1 MQLMAAT
8 TLARVSRILLPAL
21 DIVLPPRCLA
31 CRRAIDGQGQLC
43 AACWSQLTFLD
54 APLCAICGFPFEFEQ
69 GPGARDVL
77 CGGCVREAPEFT
89 AARAVLR
96 YDDASRGLILALK
109 HGDRTDLAPSLGRWL
124 ARAGAAQLEGADL
137 LVPVPLHRRR
147 LFARRYNQAALLA
160 EALARA
166 SGCALMPDLLQRK
179 RSTPSQGGLSR
190 SARFRNL
197 EGAIVLPAKRR
208 PAVQGRIAVLV
219 DDVMTTGATART
231 CAQVLLRGGA
241 REVRVLT
248 VARVV
253 RPNSDPI

>member
-8 TLARVSRILLPAL
+8 LLSRASRFLLPAL

-31 CRRAIDGQGQLC
+31 CRSTVDGQGQLC
-43 AACWSQLTFLD
+43 AACWRQLTFLGD
-54 APLCAICGFPFEFEQ
+54 PMCAICGFPFAYEQ
-69 GPGARDVL
+69 GPDAL
-77 CGGCVREAPEFT
+77 CGSCVREAPEFA
-89 AARAVLR
+89 AARAALR
-96 YDDASRGLILALK
+96 YDEASRGLILALK

-124 ARAGAAQLEGADL
+124 ARAGAALLEGADV

-147 LFARRYNQAALLA
+147 LFARRYNQAALVA
-160 EALARA
+160 EALGRA
-166 SGCALMPDLLQRK
+166 SGLELVPDLLRRK
-179 RSTPSQGGLSR
+179 RSTPPQGGLSR

-197 EGAIVLPAKRR
+197 EGAIVLPAESR
-208 PAVQGRIAVLV
+208 PAVQGRTVVLV
-219 DDVMTTGATART
+219 DDVMTTGATVRT
-231 CAQVLLRGGA
+231 CSQVLLRGGA